1 MSNRQQNSIPVPTEA
16 QEQEALFRWADFA
29 VGKYP
34 EVKFLYHIPNEGKR
48 SVYNGAAMRR
58 QGLKSGVPDLCL
70 PVSNGKYHALYIEL
84 KRKGEK
90 PSLQQQNWID
100 WLNMYGNRAVW
111 CQGWETA
118 AKEIERYLKGE

>member
-1 MSNRQQNSIPVPTEA
+1 MSNRKQNSIPVPTEA
-16 QEQEALFRWADFA
+16 QEQEALFRWAHWA
-29 VGKYP
+29 MCTRP
-34 EVKFLYHIPNEGKR
+34 ELKLLYHVPNEGKR
-48 SVYNGAAMRR
+48 SISNGAALRR

-111 CQGWETA
+111 CQGWEAA

>member
-1 MSNRQQNSIPVPTEA
+1 MRNNFQGQIPVPTEA

-34 EVKFLYHIPNEGKR
+34 EIKYLYHIPNEGKR

-58 QGLKSGVPDLCL
+58 QGLKKGVPDLL
-70 PVSNGKYHALYIEL
+70 PVPSGKYHALYIEM

-90 PSLQQQNWID
+90 PSSQQLN
-100 WLNMYGNRAVW
+100 WLNNLNLLGNRAVW
-111 CQGWETA
+111 CQGWEEA
-118 AKEIERYLKGE
+118 AKEIERYLRGEQ

>member
-16 QEQEALFRWADFA
+16 QEQEVLFRWAQWA
-29 VGKYP
+29 MCTHP
-34 EVKFLYHIPNEGKR
+34 ELKLLYHIPNEGKR
-48 SVYNGAAMRR
+48 SISNGAALRR
-58 QGLKSGVPDLCL
+58 QGLKSGAPDLCL

-84 KRKGEK
+84 KHKGEK

>member
-1 MSNRQQNSIPVPTEA
+1 MSNKTHNQIPIPTEA

-34 EVKFLYHIPNEGKR
+34 EIKFLYHISNEGKR

-58 QGLKSGVPDLCL
+58 QGLKKGVPDLCL
-70 PVSNGKYHALYIEL
+70 PVSSGKYHALYIEM

-90 PSLQQQNWID
+90 PSFRMFAMIF
-100 WLNMYGNRAVW
+100 
-111 CQGWETA
+111 
-118 AKEIERYLKGE
+118 KS